1 VKILGDGEVTKKFSL
16 KVNAVSAS
24 AKEKLEKAGGS
35 IELLAGKTY
44 PARNSTKV
52 QAKTS
57 KPAKAKGLP
66 STPGKKA

>member
-24 AKEKLEKAGGS
+24 AREKLEKAGGS
-35 IELLAGKTY
+35 IELIAGKTY
-44 PARNSTKV
+44 PARNSAKV
-52 QAKTS
+52 IALTS
-57 KPAKAKGLP
+57 KPAKVKGQP